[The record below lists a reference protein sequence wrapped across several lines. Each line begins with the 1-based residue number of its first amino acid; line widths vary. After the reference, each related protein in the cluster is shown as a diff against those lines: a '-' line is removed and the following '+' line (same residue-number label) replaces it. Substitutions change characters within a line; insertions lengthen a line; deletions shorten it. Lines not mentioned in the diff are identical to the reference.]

1 MPPSFSNLVL
11 TFLIEHKRR
20 FFLIKRIDT
29 EKNFPNYWA
38 FPGGRAQ
45 VGETIVDTIK
55 RKISGETGLKIK
67 QRLIFLDTYSFK
79 YSTGL
84 TVLLQAPFDKV
95 TLNPAEAADFAWVK
109 TPDDL
114 QKYRRIPGIDNHLAA
129 AIKALKANK
138 WMEMK
143 EFELTQGK
151 YLNR

>member
-1 MPPSFSNLVL
+1 MPSSLSNLVL

-20 FFLIKRIDT
+20 FLLIKRIDT

-55 RKISGETGLKIK
+55 RKIPGETGLKTK
-67 QRLIFLDTYSFK
+67 QRFTFLDTYSFK

-84 TVLLQAPFDKV
+84 TVLLQARSDKV
-95 TLNPAEAADFAWVK
+95 TPNPAEVADFAWVK
-109 TPDDL
+109 TLDDL
-114 QKYRRIPGIDNHLAA
+114 QKYRRIPGIDNHLVTAA
-129 AIKALKANK
+129 KALKANK
-138 WMEMK
+138 WIDIK
-143 EFELTQGK
+143 EFELTQDK